1 MANITNL
8 VLKPL
13 QAIFNLTIIVA
24 LEAKINEIQ
33 ETTEIMCVC
42 VCVCVLGLTK
52 AKYLVFFIWTFVVE
66 YRAVF

>member
-13 QAIFNLTIIVA
+13 QTFLNLTIIVA
-24 LEAKINEIQ
+24 LEEKINEIQ
-33 ETTEIMCVC
+33 ETTKQNVC
-42 VCVCVLGLTK
+42 VCALCLTK

>member
-13 QAIFNLTIIVA
+13 QAFFNLTIIA
-24 LEAKINEIQ
+24 LEEKINEIQ
-33 ETTEIMCVC
+33 ETTKQNMCVC
-42 VCVCVLGLTK
+42 ALCLTK